1 MVDPQK
7 PDPDVFWCLK
17 CRAHTDYT
25 ETKVWVSTEHG
36 GYNKR
41 ILKCKTCDSRGNIPK
56 QALESMRNTT
66 KHLFWVGIG
75 FIALAVGVFEAIAVG
90 FGIYEGFNT
99 DVIIVIYSS
108 PFVCLLLWFFAQR
121 RNVIIWLKW
130 LSWAKKR
137 GWEEVKPKGK

>member
-1 MVDPQK
+1 MADPQK
-7 PDPDVFWCLK
+7 PDPNVFWCPK
-17 CRAHTDYT
+17 CRAHTDYS

-36 GYNKR
+36 GHNKI

-66 KHLFWVGIG
+66 KLLFWIGIG
-75 FIALAVGVFEAIAVG
+75 FIALAVGC
-90 FGIYEGFNT
+90 GIYEGFNT
-99 DVIIVIYSS
+99 DVIIVMYSS

-130 LSWAKKR
+130 LSWAKER
-137 GWEEVKPKGK
+137 GWEEEKP